1 MLERSAESGSET
13 FGVRFHLAVERDS
26 LRAIPCNGRSDT
38 GSYAGIEVLRWYICT
53 NVVFAPSRPMLTTSK
68 AAALAALTAAVL
80 AGAWYVRQQRQEFR
94 ADLASPPPS
103 ASSAA
108 SAPAPAASVAL
119 APVAAASV
127 PEPTPSDPL
136 QVTGLTDALIDLLG
150 RKTVASLLQVDDF
163 AHRVVAT
170 VDNMDREQVSS
181 RLWPVNPSPGRFTVR
196 QQAGR
201 TYIDPDNGLRYAPVL
216 LLVETVD
223 VTQLTDLYRRMY
235 PMLQDAY
242 VDLGYPK
249 GRFNDRLLGII
260 DHLLD
265 TPMPA
270 GPLEVKMPA
279 FDPAVQPPRPWVLY
293 QFADPALE
301 SLSAGQKWLLR
312 LGPVNE
318 RRMKMRLV
326 DLRKALLAA
335 SVLAQ

>member
-1 MLERSAESGSET
+1 M
-13 FGVRFHLAVERDS
+13 
-26 LRAIPCNGRSDT
+26 
-38 GSYAGIEVLRWYICT
+38 VLRTVNILCAMVHLYQCSFSAI
-53 NVVFAPSRPMLTTSK
+53 APMLTTSK

-94 ADLASPPPS
+94 GGLAPAPAS
-103 ASSAA
+103 ASSAASA
-108 SAPAPAASVAL
+108 SAPAPAASVSL

-127 PEPTPSDPL
+127 PEPSPADPL
-136 QVTGLTDALIDLLG
+136 QLTGLADALIDLLG
-150 RKTVASLLQVDDF
+150 RKAVASQLQVDDF

-170 VDNMDREQVSS
+170 VDNMDREQVSA
-181 RLWPVNPSPGRFTVR
+181 RLWPVNPTLGRFTVR
-196 QQAGR
+196 QQAGH
-201 TYIDPDNGLRYAPVL
+201 TYIDPDNGLRYAPLL

-223 VTQLTDLYRRMY
+223 AAQLAELYRRMY

-249 GRFNDRLLGII
+249 GRFNDRLLAII

-265 TPMPA
+265 TPVPD
-270 GPLEVKMPA
+270 GPLEVKLPA
-279 FDPAVQPPRPWVLY
+279 FDPSVQPPRPWVLY

-326 DLRKALLAA
+326 HLRKALLAA
-335 SVLAQ
+335 SGQAQ